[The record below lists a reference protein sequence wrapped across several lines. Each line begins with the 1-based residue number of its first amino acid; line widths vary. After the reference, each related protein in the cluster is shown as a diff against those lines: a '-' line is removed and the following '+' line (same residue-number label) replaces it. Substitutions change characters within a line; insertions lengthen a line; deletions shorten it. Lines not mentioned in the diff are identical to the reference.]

1 MKAGIVFL
9 AMMASAAG
17 WTADAAGGRG
27 RPPLP
32 AAAGRGVLDAPN
44 AAAEIPLVTVCRVRE
59 GVVFEVAA
67 FAQGTVRAK
76 ESATIAARVPG
87 TIDDLLVAEGDVVK
101 KGAPLF
107 RVDRANLEN
116 AAKLAEIS
124 NEKAQLDFV
133 RLSRLVKDGA
143 VTRDAFEKA
152 EVGAKSAALQLA
164 VAQKN
169 LADSEVKAPF
179 DGIVTEKKK
188 DVGDFVSPGAP
199 VLKMDNAA
207 AYEIRF
213 ALNSSDY
220 GKVKVGETRVR
231 LDGADGGAAADGYP
245 VTYKS
250 PSVNPATRT
259 FEIRIAV
266 PKTDD
271 LAPGMI
277 RDATV
282 VFSRRVSDALPA
294 SAVNPIDGTNCL
306 AAVRGGRLVRL
317 PVAAGV
323 EQNGLRAVSG
333 VAADERI
340 VEKAMLLF
348 NEGDEVRVAGEG
360 AERDAKDRR
369 DEKEGRDV
377 RDVSGGR
384 DKRDGREV
392 RDVSGGGDGS
402 RKGE

>member
-1 MKAGIVFL
+1 MKPSHVFL
-9 AMMASAAG
+9 VLCAFAGAATGGPASA
-17 WTADAAGGRG
+17 
-27 RPPLP
+27 PS
-32 AAAGRGVLDAPN
+32 
-44 AAAEIPLVTVCRVRE
+44 AAETPLVTVCRVKK
-59 GVVFEVAA
+59 GVVFEDTA

-87 TIDDLLVAEGDVVK
+87 TLDDLLVDEGACVR
-101 KGAPLF
+101 KGDILF

-116 AAKLAEIS
+116 AAKLADIS
-124 NEKAQLDFV
+124 NEKAQLDLK
-133 RLSRLVKDGA
+133 RMTRLVKDGA

-152 EVGAKSAALQLA
+152 EVGARSAALQLA
-164 VAQKN
+164 VAEKN

-199 VLKMDNAA
+199 VLKMDNTS
-207 AYEIRF
+207 AYEVRF

-231 LDGADGGAAADGYP
+231 LVGADGAAAADGFP
-245 VTYKS
+245 VAYKS

-294 SAVNPIDGTNCL
+294 SAVNPVDGTNGV
-306 AAVRGGRLVRL
+306 AVVRGGRLVRL
-317 PVAAGV
+317 PVEAGV

-333 VAADERI
+333 VAEDEQV

-348 NEGDEVRVAGEG
+348 NEGDKVRVVGE
-360 AERDAKDRR
+360 
-369 DEKEGRDV
+369 
-377 RDVSGGR
+377 
-384 DKRDGREV
+384 
-392 RDVSGGGDGS
+392 
-402 RKGE
+402 

>member
-1 MKAGIVFL
+1 MKASFVFL
-9 AMMASAAG
+9 ALLATAGMA
-17 WTADAAGGRG
+17 
-27 RPPLP
+27 
-32 AAAGRGVLDAPN
+32 V
-44 AAAEIPLVTVCRVRE
+44 AAEVPLVTVCRVRK
-59 GVVFEVAA
+59 GVVFEDAA

-101 KGAPLF
+101 KGTPLF

-116 AAKLAEIS
+116 AAKLAEVS
-124 NEKAQLDFV
+124 NEKAQLDFA

-152 EVGAKSAALQLA
+152 EVQAKSAALQLA

-179 DGIVTEKKK
+179 DGVVTEKKK

-207 AYEIRF
+207 AYEVRF

-231 LDGADGGAAADGYP
+231 LAGASATNGFP
-245 VTYKS
+245 VVYKS

-294 SAVNPIDGTNCL
+294 SAVNPIDGTNAI
-306 AAVRGGRLVRL
+306 AAVRDGRLVRL

-333 VAADERI
+333 VAVDEQV

-348 NEGDEVRVAGEG
+348 NEGDEVRVVGEG
-360 AERDAKDRR
+360 RDEKDRR
-369 DEKEGRDV
+369 DEKDAGDA
-377 RDVSGGR
+377 
-384 DKRDGREV
+384 REV
-392 RDVSGGGDGS
+392 RDGRDGS
-402 RKGE
+402 R

>member
-1 MKAGIVFL
+1 MKPSFVFWGILV
-9 AMMASAAG
+9 AVSAV
-17 WTADAAGGRG
+17 T
-27 RPPLP
+27 
-32 AAAGRGVLDAPN
+32 VSVSS
-44 AAAEIPLVTVCRVRE
+44 AAEIPLVTVCRVQKN
-59 GVVFEVAA
+59 VVFEDAA

-87 TIDDLLVAEGDVVK
+87 TIDDLLVSEGAFVK
-101 KGAPLF
+101 KGDILF

-116 AAKLAEIS
+116 AAKLADIS
-124 NEKAQLDFV
+124 NEKAQLDLK
-133 RLSRLVKDGA
+133 RMTRLVKDGA

-164 VAQKN
+164 VAEKN

-231 LDGADGGAAADGYP
+231 LAGAAATDGFP

-294 SAVNPIDGTNCL
+294 SAVNPINGTNSL
-306 AAVRGGRLVRL
+306 AVVRDGRFMRLAVE
-317 PVAAGV
+317 AGV

-333 VAADERI
+333 VAEGEQV

-348 NEGDEVRVAGEG
+348 NEGDEVRVVEGE
-360 AERDAKDRR
+360 
-369 DEKEGRDV
+369 
-377 RDVSGGR
+377 
-384 DKRDGREV
+384 
-392 RDVSGGGDGS
+392 
-402 RKGE
+402 

>member
-1 MKAGIVFL
+1 MKAGMVFL

-17 WTADAAGGRG
+17 WSADAAGGRG

-32 AAAGRGVLDAPN
+32 AAVGRGVLDAPNAVGRGVLDAPN
-44 AAAEIPLVTVCRVRE
+44 AAAEIPLVTVCRVQKN
-59 GVVFEVAA
+59 VVFEDAA

-124 NEKAQLDFV
+124 NEKAQLDFK

-179 DGIVTEKKK
+179 DGVVTEKKR
-188 DVGDFVSPGAP
+188 DVGDFVAPGAP

-231 LDGADGGAAADGYP
+231 LAGADGAAADGFP
-245 VTYKS
+245 VVYKS

-333 VAADERI
+333 VADDEQV

-369 DEKEGRDV
+369 DEKDGRDV
-377 RDVSGGR
+377 RDVRGGCGER
-384 DKRDGREV
+384 
-392 RDVSGGGDGS
+392 DGS

>member
-1 MKAGIVFL
+1 MP
-9 AMMASAAG
+9 S
-17 WTADAAGGRG
+17 
-27 RPPLP
+27 
-32 AAAGRGVLDAPN
+32 
-44 AAAEIPLVTVCRVRE
+44 AAAEIPLVTVCRVRK
-59 GVVFEVAA
+59 GVVFEDAA

-124 NEKAQLDFV
+124 NEKAHLDFV

-179 DGIVTEKKK
+179 DGVVTEKKK

-207 AYEIRF
+207 AYEVRF

-231 LDGADGGAAADGYP
+231 LADADGTADGAAADGFP
-245 VTYKS
+245 VVYKS

-282 VFSRRVSDALPA
+282 VFSRRVSDALPV

-333 VAADERI
+333 VAADEQV

-348 NEGDEVRVAGEG
+348 NEGDEVRVSGEG
-360 AERDAKDRR
+360 EEWNAKDGKDAKD
-369 DEKEGRDV
+369 GRDV

-384 DKRDGREV
+384 D
-392 RDVSGGGDGS
+392 GS